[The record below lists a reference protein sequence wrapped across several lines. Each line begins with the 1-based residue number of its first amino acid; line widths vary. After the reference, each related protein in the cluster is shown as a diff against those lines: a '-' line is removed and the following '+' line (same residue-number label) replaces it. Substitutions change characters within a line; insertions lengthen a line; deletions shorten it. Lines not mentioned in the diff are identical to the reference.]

1 MLWCNWRWKMTIT
14 EVSLIYGL
22 SKDTLRYYEKV
33 GLLDPVIKGDNGQ
46 RDYKEENLK
55 QIEFIKCMRSV
66 NIPISELTKYMD
78 LFKMGDDTIK
88 ERRQILENQLSLIE
102 SQMKDLEMA
111 SEKLKTKIKLY
122 DEQLLE
128 KNLK

>member
-1 MLWCNWRWKMTIT
+1 MTIT

>member
-1 MLWCNWRWKMTIT
+1 MTIT
-14 EVSLIYGL
+14 EVSLKYGL

-55 QIEFIKCMRSV
+55 QIEFIKCMRSA

>member
-1 MLWCNWRWKMTIT
+1 MTIT
-14 EVSLIYGL
+14 EVSLKYGL